1 MSQRDFRSRDARLG
15 LYLVLPAVMLVIL
28 VVILPILSGIQ
39 ISFTSQRVVGSE
51 YETVGL
57 KNYFDLFGDKN
68 FIASLGRSAVWVLAN
83 GLFQTIVA
91 LLIALLINQPFKG
104 QNFVRTWIILP
115 WAVPAAVTA
124 ILWRWMFDATSG
136 IINTSM
142 MRLSLIEKPLLF
154 LANPEIAGISLT
166 FVNSWRYVPF
176 LTIIF
181 LASLA
186 GVPEEEYE
194 AARVD
199 GAGFW
204 LQFKSITF
212 PNILPTLTVL
222 GLVGTLWASN
232 VFDIIWMMTRG
243 GPGVATTTVPV
254 LMYDTAFY
262 GYNISRA
269 SAGAIIFL
277 LLLVV
282 VGVWHATSSILMS
295 KSAFGVDDHELLLTG
310 DQFNEPDNT
319 TTTQV
324 TSGRHDES

>member
-1 MSQRDFRSRDARLG
+1 MSQKDFKGRDSQLG
-15 LYLVLPAVMLVIL
+15 LFLVLPPVLLVIL
-28 VVILPILSGIQ
+28 VVILPILSGIH

-51 YETVGL
+51 YEMIGL
-57 KNYFDLFGDKN
+57 KNYFDLFGDKI
-68 FIASLGRSAVWVLAN
+68 FLASLGRSALWVLAN
-83 GLFQTIVA
+83 GFFQTLAA
-91 LLIALLINQPFKG
+91 LLIALLINQPFNG

-142 MRLSLIEKPLLF
+142 LDLGLIGKPALF
-154 LANPEIAGISLT
+154 LANPDIAGISLT

-186 GVPEEEYE
+186 SVPEEEYE
-194 AARVD
+194 AAKVD
-199 GAGFW
+199 GAGAW
-204 LQFKSITF
+204 LQFKSITI
-212 PNILPTLTVL
+212 PNLLPTLTVL

-243 GPGVATTTVPV
+243 GPGVSTTTMPV

-262 GYNISRA
+262 GYNISKA

-277 LLLVV
+277 FILIIFALVFI
-282 VGVWHATSSILMS
+282 ILNRKQFIMANETFKDLS
-295 KSAFGVDDHELLLTG
+295 K
-310 DQFNEPDNT
+310 
-319 TTTQV
+319 
-324 TSGRHDES
+324 

>member
-181 LASLA
+181 LAALA
-186 GVPEEEYE
+186 SVPEEEYE

-277 LLLVV
+277 LFLVV
-282 VGVWHATSSILMS
+282 FALVFIFLNRRQFIVVGETFKDLS
-295 KSAFGVDDHELLLTG
+295 K
-310 DQFNEPDNT
+310 
-319 TTTQV
+319 
-324 TSGRHDES
+324 

>member
-51 YETVGL
+51 YETIGL

-68 FIASLGRSAVWVLAN
+68 FIASLGRSTVWVLAN

-181 LASLA
+181 MAALAS
-186 GVPEEEYE
+186 VPEEEYE

-232 VFDIIWMMTRG
+232 SFDIIWMMTRG

-277 LLLVV
+277 LLLVGFALVFIFLNRRQFIV
-282 VGVWHATSSILMS
+282 VSETFKDLS
-295 KSAFGVDDHELLLTG
+295 K
-310 DQFNEPDNT
+310 
-319 TTTQV
+319 
-324 TSGRHDES
+324 

>member
-68 FIASLGRSAVWVLAN
+68 FIASLVRSAVWVLAN

-142 MRLSLIEKPLLF
+142 MRLSLIEKPILF
-154 LANPEIAGISLT
+154 LANAEIAGISLT

-186 GVPEEEYE
+186 SVPEEEYE

-282 VGVWHATSSILMS
+282 FALVFIFLNRRQFIVVSETFKDLS
-295 KSAFGVDDHELLLTG
+295 K
-310 DQFNEPDNT
+310 
-319 TTTQV
+319 
-324 TSGRHDES
+324 

>member
-1 MSQRDFRSRDARLG
+1 
-15 LYLVLPAVMLVIL
+15 MLVIL

-181 LASLA
+181 LAALA
-186 GVPEEEYE
+186 SVPEEEYE

-282 VGVWHATSSILMS
+282 FALVFIFLNRRQFIVVSETFKDLS
-295 KSAFGVDDHELLLTG
+295 K
-310 DQFNEPDNT
+310 
-319 TTTQV
+319 
-324 TSGRHDES
+324 

>member
-51 YETVGL
+51 YETIGL
-57 KNYFDLFGDKN
+57 KNYFDLFGDNN
-68 FIASLGRSAVWVLAN
+68 FIASLGRSAAWVLAN

-181 LASLA
+181 LAALA
-186 GVPEEEYE
+186 SVPEEEYE

-282 VGVWHATSSILMS
+282 FALVFIFLNRRQFIVVSETFKDLS
-295 KSAFGVDDHELLLTG
+295 K
-310 DQFNEPDNT
+310 
-319 TTTQV
+319 
-324 TSGRHDES
+324 

>member
-15 LYLVLPAVMLVIL
+15 FYLVLPAVILVIL

-181 LASLA
+181 LAALA
-186 GVPEEEYE
+186 SVPEEEYE

-282 VGVWHATSSILMS
+282 FALVFIFLNRRQFIVVSETFKDLS
-295 KSAFGVDDHELLLTG
+295 K
-310 DQFNEPDNT
+310 
-319 TTTQV
+319 
-324 TSGRHDES
+324 

>member
-1 MSQRDFRSRDARLG
+1 MSQQDFRSRDSRLG

-28 VVILPILSGIQ
+28 VVTLPIISGIQ
-39 ISFTSQRVVGSE
+39 ISLTSQRVVGSE
-51 YETVGL
+51 YEIIGL
-57 KNYFDLFGDKN
+57 KNYFDLFNDKN

-83 GLFQTIVA
+83 GLFQTFVA
-91 LLIALLINQPFKG
+91 LMIALLINQPFKG
-104 QNFVRTWIILP
+104 I
-115 WAVPAAVTA
+115 
-124 ILWRWMFDATSG
+124 M
-136 IINTSM
+136 
-142 MRLSLIEKPLLF
+142 EKPALF

-186 GVPEEEYE
+186 SVPEEEYE

-199 GAGFW
+199 GAGAW

-212 PNILPTLTVL
+212 PNLLPTLTVL

-243 GPGVATTTVPV
+243 GPGVSTTTIPV

-262 GYNISRA
+262 GYNISKA

-277 LLLVV
+277 LILIIFAVV
-282 VGVWHATSSILMS
+282 FIFLNRKQFIMADETFRDLS
-295 KSAFGVDDHELLLTG
+295 K
-310 DQFNEPDNT
+310 
-319 TTTQV
+319 
-324 TSGRHDES
+324 

>member
-83 GLFQTIVA
+83 GVFQTIVA

-142 MRLSLIEKPLLF
+142 MRLSLIEKPILF

-181 LASLA
+181 LAALA
-186 GVPEEEYE
+186 SVPEEEYE

-262 GYNISRA
+262 GYNISKA

-282 VGVWHATSSILMS
+282 FALVFIFLNRRQFIVVSETFKDLS
-295 KSAFGVDDHELLLTG
+295 K
-310 DQFNEPDNT
+310 
-319 TTTQV
+319 
-324 TSGRHDES
+324 

>member
-1 MSQRDFRSRDARLG
+1 M
-15 LYLVLPAVMLVIL
+15 
-28 VVILPILSGIQ
+28 
-39 ISFTSQRVVGSE
+39 VGF
-51 YETVGL
+51 
-57 KNYFDLFGDKN
+57 KNYLDLFGDKN
-68 FIASLGRSAVWVLAN
+68 FIASLGRSAVWVIAN
-83 GLFQTIVA
+83 GLFQTVIS
-91 LLIALLINQPFKG
+91 LLIALLINQPFRG
-104 QNFVRTWIILP
+104 QNFVRTWILLP

-142 MRLSLIEKPLLF
+142 MGLGMLEKPMLF

-186 GVPEEEYE
+186 SVPEEEYE
-194 AARVD
+194 AAKVD
-199 GAGFW
+199 GAGMW

-212 PNILPTLTVL
+212 PNLLPTLTVL

-243 GPGVATTTVPV
+243 GPGVSTTTVPV

-262 GYNISRA
+262 GYNISKA

-277 LLLVV
+277 LLLIIF
-282 VGVWHATSSILMS
+282 AIIFIFLNRKQFILANETFKDLS
-295 KSAFGVDDHELLLTG
+295 K
-310 DQFNEPDNT
+310 
-319 TTTQV
+319 
-324 TSGRHDES
+324 

>member
-142 MRLSLIEKPLLF
+142 MRLSLIEKPILF

-181 LASLA
+181 LAALA
-186 GVPEEEYE
+186 SVPEEEYE

-282 VGVWHATSSILMS
+282 FALVFIFLNRRQFIVVSETFKDLS
-295 KSAFGVDDHELLLTG
+295 K
-310 DQFNEPDNT
+310 
-319 TTTQV
+319 
-324 TSGRHDES
+324 

>member
-57 KNYFDLFGDKN
+57 KNYFDLFADKE
-68 FIASLGRSAVWVLAN
+68 FISSLGRSAAWVLGN

-142 MRLSLIEKPLLF
+142 MRLSLIEKPILF

-181 LASLA
+181 LAALA
-186 GVPEEEYE
+186 SVPEEEYE

-282 VGVWHATSSILMS
+282 FALVFIFLNRRQFIVVSETFKDLS
-295 KSAFGVDDHELLLTG
+295 K
-310 DQFNEPDNT
+310 
-319 TTTQV
+319 
-324 TSGRHDES
+324 

>member
-1 MSQRDFRSRDARLG
+1 
-15 LYLVLPAVMLVIL
+15 
-28 VVILPILSGIQ
+28 
-39 ISFTSQRVVGSE
+39 
-51 YETVGL
+51 
-57 KNYFDLFGDKN
+57 
-68 FIASLGRSAVWVLAN
+68 LAN
-83 GLFQTIVA
+83 GLYQTIVA

-181 LASLA
+181 LAALA
-186 GVPEEEYE
+186 SVPEEEYE

-282 VGVWHATSSILMS
+282 FALVFIFLNRRQFIVVSETFKDLS
-295 KSAFGVDDHELLLTG
+295 K
-310 DQFNEPDNT
+310 
-319 TTTQV
+319 
-324 TSGRHDES
+324 

>member
-142 MRLSLIEKPLLF
+142 MRLSLIEKPILF

-181 LASLA
+181 LAALA
-186 GVPEEEYE
+186 SVPEEEYE

-277 LLLVV
+277 LLLIVFALVFIFLNRRQFIVV
-282 VGVWHATSSILMS
+282 SETFKDLS
-295 KSAFGVDDHELLLTG
+295 K
-310 DQFNEPDNT
+310 
-319 TTTQV
+319 
-324 TSGRHDES
+324 

>member
-1 MSQRDFRSRDARLG
+1 MFQRDFSSRDARLG

-51 YETVGL
+51 YETIAL

-142 MRLSLIEKPLLF
+142 MRLSLIEKPILF

-181 LASLA
+181 LAALA
-186 GVPEEEYE
+186 SVPEEEYE

-282 VGVWHATSSILMS
+282 FALVFIFLNRRQFIVVSETFKDLS
-295 KSAFGVDDHELLLTG
+295 K
-310 DQFNEPDNT
+310 
-319 TTTQV
+319 
-324 TSGRHDES
+324 

>member
-1 MSQRDFRSRDARLG
+1 MTQNDFRNSEARLG
-15 LYLVLPAVMLVIL
+15 LYLILPAVVLVIL
-28 VVILPILSGIQ
+28 VVILPIISGIQ

-51 YETVGL
+51 FETVGL

-68 FIASLGRSAVWVLAN
+68 FIASLGRSAIWVIAN
-83 GLFQTIVA
+83 GLFQTVIS
-91 LLIALLINQPFKG
+91 LLIALLINQPFRG
-104 QNFVRTWIILP
+104 QNFVRTWILLP

-142 MRLSLIEKPLLF
+142 MGMGILEKPLLF

-186 GVPEEEYE
+186 SVPEEEYE
-194 AARVD
+194 AAKVD
-199 GAGFW
+199 GAGMW

-212 PNILPTLTVL
+212 PNLLPTLTVL

-243 GPGVATTTVPV
+243 GPGVSTTTVPV

-262 GYNISRA
+262 GYNISKA

-277 LLLVV
+277 LLLIIFAIVFIFLNRKQF
-282 VGVWHATSSILMS
+282 ILANETFKDLS
-295 KSAFGVDDHELLLTG
+295 K
-310 DQFNEPDNT
+310 
-319 TTTQV
+319 
-324 TSGRHDES
+324 

>member
-51 YETVGL
+51 YETIGL

-142 MRLSLIEKPLLF
+142 MRLSLIEKPILF

-181 LASLA
+181 LAALA
-186 GVPEEEYE
+186 SVPEEEYE

-282 VGVWHATSSILMS
+282 FALVFIFLNRRQFIVVSETFKDLS
-295 KSAFGVDDHELLLTG
+295 K
-310 DQFNEPDNT
+310 
-319 TTTQV
+319 
-324 TSGRHDES
+324 

>member
-181 LASLA
+181 LAALA
-186 GVPEEEYE
+186 SVPEEEYE

-282 VGVWHATSSILMS
+282 FALVFIFLNRRQFIVVSETFKDLS
-295 KSAFGVDDHELLLTG
+295 K
-310 DQFNEPDNT
+310 
-319 TTTQV
+319 
-324 TSGRHDES
+324 

>member
-51 YETVGL
+51 FETVGL

-181 LASLA
+181 LAALA
-186 GVPEEEYE
+186 SVPEEEYE

-282 VGVWHATSSILMS
+282 FALVFIFLNRRQFIVVSETFKDLS
-295 KSAFGVDDHELLLTG
+295 K
-310 DQFNEPDNT
+310 
-319 TTTQV
+319 
-324 TSGRHDES
+324 

>member
-57 KNYFDLFGDKN
+57 KNYFDLFGDKD

-142 MRLSLIEKPLLF
+142 MRLSLIEKPILF

-181 LASLA
+181 LAALA
-186 GVPEEEYE
+186 SVPEEEYE

-262 GYNISRA
+262 GYNISKA

-282 VGVWHATSSILMS
+282 FALVFIFLNRRQFIVVSETFKDLS
-295 KSAFGVDDHELLLTG
+295 K
-310 DQFNEPDNT
+310 
-319 TTTQV
+319 
-324 TSGRHDES
+324 

>member
-181 LASLA
+181 LAALA
-186 GVPEEEYE
+186 SVPEEEYE

-277 LLLVV
+277 LLLIVFALVFIFLNRRQFIVV
-282 VGVWHATSSILMS
+282 SETFKDLS
-295 KSAFGVDDHELLLTG
+295 K
-310 DQFNEPDNT
+310 
-319 TTTQV
+319 
-324 TSGRHDES
+324 

>member
-15 LYLVLPAVMLVIL
+15 LYLVLPAVMLVII

-57 KNYFDLFGDKN
+57 KNYFDLFGDRN

-181 LASLA
+181 LAALA
-186 GVPEEEYE
+186 SVPEEEYE

-282 VGVWHATSSILMS
+282 FALVFIFLNRRQFIVVSETFKDLS
-295 KSAFGVDDHELLLTG
+295 K
-310 DQFNEPDNT
+310 
-319 TTTQV
+319 
-324 TSGRHDES
+324 